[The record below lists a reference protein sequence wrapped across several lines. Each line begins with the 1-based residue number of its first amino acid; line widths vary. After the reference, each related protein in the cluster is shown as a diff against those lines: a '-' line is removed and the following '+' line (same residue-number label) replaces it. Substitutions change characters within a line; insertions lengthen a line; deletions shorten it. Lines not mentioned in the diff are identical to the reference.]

1 MDDLHTLP
9 NMGKDTIRRLK
20 EVGIHSASELK
31 AVGSEQAYLRLRAVD
46 PGACLSLLCGLE
58 GAVQGTRWHQ
68 LPPERKEELKHFI
81 NMLKLKG

>member
-20 EVGIHSASELK
+20 EVGINSVSELK

-46 PGACLSLLCGLE
+46 PGACLSLLCVLE
-58 GAVQGTRWHQ
+58 GAVQGIRWHQ
-68 LPPERKEELKHFI
+68 LPPERKEELKQFI
-81 NMLKLKG
+81 KIIKLRG

>member
-1 MDDLHTLP
+1 MLIMDDLNTLP

-20 EVGIHSASELK
+20 EVGINSAEELK
-31 AVGSEQAYLRLRAVD
+31 AVGSEQAFMRLRAID

-68 LPPERKEELKHFI
+68 LPTERKEELMHFI
-81 NMLKLKG
+81 RMLK